1 LEGGGRVGRCPPST
15 ARGSH
20 TASWPAYMSFI
31 CTRSPAADSLL
42 KFCLLLQLLPIPPR
56 VEGRKRYSKSASA
69 REWGSRPQ
77 PARRECRASWGARL
91 TRLGRKDLQGKST
104 QQAGTRVKTVGRASG
119 NGARHE
125 KEIYVVSLFLPRE
138 RERDPGVLPHS
149 NRKPGTTDHSSD

>member
-1 LEGGGRVGRCPPST
+1 MGRCPPST

-69 REWGSRPQ
+69 REEGWRHGGVKPGSFCSHSAQRVQSVLGCRP
-77 PARRECRASWGARL
+77 AGL
-91 TRLGRKDLQGKST
+91 KRLGRKDVEGKRT
-104 QQAGTRVKTVGRASG
+104 QQAGTQDTASR
-119 NGARHE
+119 NPAQHE
-125 KEIYVVSLFLPRE
+125 KEIYVLSPFLLLRE
-138 RERDPGVLPHS
+138 SERSRCLAA
-149 NRKPGTTDHSSD
+149 PGTRDHGLLF